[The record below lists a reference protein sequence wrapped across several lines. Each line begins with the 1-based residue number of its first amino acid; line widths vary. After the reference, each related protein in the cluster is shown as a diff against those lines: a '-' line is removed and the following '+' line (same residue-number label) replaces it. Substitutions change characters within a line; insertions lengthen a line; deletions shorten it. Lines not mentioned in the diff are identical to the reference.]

1 MSQVHFGSDPA
12 DIQIWINP
20 EIPDQALAEF
30 ALSDSSC
37 FEQFRL

>member
-20 EIPDQALAEF
+20 EIPDQVLALAEF

-37 FEQFRL
+37 FE